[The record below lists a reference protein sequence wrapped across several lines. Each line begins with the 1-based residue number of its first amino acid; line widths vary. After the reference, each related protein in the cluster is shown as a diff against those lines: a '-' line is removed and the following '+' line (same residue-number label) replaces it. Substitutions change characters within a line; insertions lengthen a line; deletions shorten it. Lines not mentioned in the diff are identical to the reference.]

1 MSGPGAVEK
10 ARAVAD
16 AALEKMAKNLVALD
30 VRELVSFADTFIIA
44 TGRSDRHVRSIADAM
59 SRAATAAGE
68 PPLGVEGYSEGRWV
82 LIDLGDIIVHIFQRE
97 TRGHYDLERLWSDAP
112 PLDFG
117 ADDAREV
124 VR

>member
-1 MSGPGAVEK
+1 MSGPGAVDK

-16 AALEKMAKNLVALD
+16 AAMGKVAEKLVALD

-44 TGRSDRHVRSIADAM
+44 TGRSDRHVRSIADAVGE
-59 SRAATAAGE
+59 AATKAGE
-68 PPLGVEGYSEGRWV
+68 PPLGVEGYTEGRWV
-82 LIDLGDIIVHIFQRE
+82 LIDLGDIVVHIFQGE

-112 PLDFG
+112 RLDFG
-117 ADDAREV
+117 TDDAREV